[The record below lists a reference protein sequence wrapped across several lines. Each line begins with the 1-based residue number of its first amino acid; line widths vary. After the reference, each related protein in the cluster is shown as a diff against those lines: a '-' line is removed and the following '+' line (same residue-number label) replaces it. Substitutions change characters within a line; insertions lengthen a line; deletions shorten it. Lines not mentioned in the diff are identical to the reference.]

1 MYARVSSTRSSVLVV
16 LLGNA
21 QQYYLFRWGE
31 VIIHL
36 KLEKVAPSTFFFF
49 FLFGESIYHP
59 PLILMKGKA
68 TPPVLYPPTS
78 PKVSGRLDARS
89 KISTFSHHLFPGGD
103 ACSNTFRVPFLFAV
117 CVCVCGYQIIGVADS
132 SPRRMAG
139 FGCSQFF
146 SDSTD
151 AIDPLC
157 HRVFPTT
164 HMDRDKKK

>member
-1 MYARVSSTRSSVLVV
+1 MCARVSSTRSSVLVV

-21 QQYYLFRWGE
+21 QQYYLFGWGE

-36 KLEKVAPSTFFFF
+36 KLEKVAPSTFFF
-49 FLFGESIYHP
+49 LSIWRVDLPPAAYSDEGESN
-59 PLILMKGKA
+59 A
-68 TPPVLYPPTS
+68 
-78 PKVSGRLDARS
+78 ARS
-89 KISTFSHHLFPGGD
+89 LSPHLPQSFRSTRRALQDIYFFSSSFSGGD
-103 ACSNTFRVPFLFAV
+103 ACSNTFRVPFLFAL
-117 CVCVCGYQIIGVADS
+117 CVCGYQIIGVADS
-132 SPRRMAG
+132 SPRRTTG

-157 HRVFPTT
+157 HRVFPPT

>member
-36 KLEKVAPSTFFFF
+36 KLEKVAPSTFFFFF

-117 CVCVCGYQIIGVADS
+117 CVCVCVWISNHRCGRLE
-132 SPRRMAG
+132 PK
-139 FGCSQFF
+139 
-146 SDSTD
+146 TD
-151 AIDPLC
+151 GGIRLLPIFL
-157 HRVFPTT
+157 RL
-164 HMDRDKKK
+164 DRCD